1 MRRVRAWFVVAV
13 VLALLTPTSYAGSE
27 ASYVNAAQK
36 AAERGNTLAQTYL
49 GGLYLRGKGVPKDYA
64 KAMRWYIKSAEQGD
78 VTAQLFLGSG
88 YHGGPGFP
96 KDMAKAMHW
105 YRKAAEQG
113 NAAAQ
118 KTLGWGYYFGNAIP
132 KEYSKAIYWFKL
144 AAEQGNAKAQLLL
157 GMTYEDG
164 QRAGHYIRWSQSA
177 PIKGRPT
184 GRALQCATSHCVT
197 GLR

>member
-1 MRRVRAWFVVAV
+1 
-13 VLALLTPTSYAGSE
+13 
-27 ASYVNAAQK
+27 
-36 AAERGNTLAQTYL
+36 
-49 GGLYLRGKGVPKDYA
+49 
-64 KAMRWYIKSAEQGD
+64 
-78 VTAQLFLGSG
+78 
-88 YHGGPGFP
+88 
-96 KDMAKAMHW
+96 MAKAMHW